1 MCELVAQQECM
12 KDQYLSLLNS
22 NYLTLNC
29 VENNCPLECN
39 RTRFKTFMS
48 SYDVIGDFYYDFI
61 KSNANLLSDY
71 VKANLTIATAKD
83 SFTFTLVYYESMSYT
98 LVTESPTMD
107 VVSLLANLGGTL
119 GLFLGVSLLHV
130 CEIVDVIIQVFLIK
144 SNLNKVK
151 PTDED

>member
-1 MCELVAQQECM
+1 MGD
-12 KDQYLSLLNS
+12 KYLSLLNS

-130 CEIVDVIIQVFLIK
+130 CEIVDVIIEVILIK
-144 SNLNKVK
+144 TNLNKSK
-151 PTDED
+151 SSNEEII